1 MATREEHKVKPLKYA
16 GKSLPGLSQ
25 RQLEEHHDVLYA
37 GYVKKWN
44 EIETK
49 LESADLSEA
58 NATFSLIREL
68 KLEET
73 FATNAIRL
81 HEGYFDNLGGA
92 GGAAAGKILDLIKED
107 FGSFEKWAAEF
118 SALGVSA
125 RGWVVLAFDW
135 EDKRLHNYLCDVH
148 NQGGVWNAT
157 PLLILDVYE
166 HAYMIDYGTA
176 RKKYLETYM
185 KSIDWAEVNGLVERY
200 NVLEHR
206 KRK

>member
-1 MATREEHKVKPLKYA
+1 MVTREEHKVRPLKYA
-16 GKSLPGLSQ
+16 GKDLPGLSK

-37 GYVKKWN
+37 GYVKKLN

-49 LESADLSEA
+49 LDSADLSEA

-81 HEGYFDNLGGA
+81 HEGYFDNLGGS
-92 GGAAAGKILDLIKED
+92 GGNATGKILDLIRED

-185 KSIDWAEVNGLVERY
+185 KNIDWAEVNGLVDRY
-200 NVLEHR
+200 NILEHR